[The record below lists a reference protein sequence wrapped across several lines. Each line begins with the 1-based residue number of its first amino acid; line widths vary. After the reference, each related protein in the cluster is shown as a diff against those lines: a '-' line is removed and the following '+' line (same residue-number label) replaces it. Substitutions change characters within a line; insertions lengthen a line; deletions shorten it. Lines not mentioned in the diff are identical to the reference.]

1 MADLGPSWQQYFD
14 AVAAQEG
21 IWLFRHKKNKLR
33 VALVPLPSNNIAAL
47 SIVFTI
53 GSKAEVTGMTGSAHI
68 LEHELFKKFPGFD
81 IWHDLGDYGARIN
94 ASTSKNRT
102 EFHTIMPS
110 DRIASA
116 IYLEAL
122 RLREAPLTG
131 LLTEKTVVR
140 NEYERGKNNPS
151 SYHRELVYIV
161 ALMEGSPIGTQHD
174 IEEILKNRDKLQAF
188 KNEFYCCANAAIV
201 LSGTFDPNK
210 VLQQIHDRFGDM
222 PAENPRATAVA
233 RTRRSL
239 SCLKRAC
246 AA

>member
-94 ASTSKNRT
+94 AQDADGYTPL
-102 EFHTIMPS
+102 H
-110 DRIASA
+110 IAA
-116 IYLEAL
+116 GYQYVETVAQLLEAGADPDL
-122 RLREAPLTG
+122 EDGSGRTPLQ
-131 LLTEKTVVR
+131 LIQVR
-140 NEYERGKNNPS
+140 
-151 SYHRELVYIV
+151 
-161 ALMEGSPIGTQHD
+161 A
-174 IEEILKNRDKLQAF
+174 
-188 KNEFYCCANAAIV
+188 
-201 LSGTFDPNK
+201 
-210 VLQQIHDRFGDM
+210 
-222 PAENPRATAVA
+222 RATARV
-233 RTRRSL
+233 R
-239 SCLKRAC
+239 
-246 AA
+246 